1 MRVMND
7 KREEE
12 AAKIRAELALAGELL
27 PGGLRNEAY
36 GTIDDV
42 NAPYLVVESA
52 EGVTT
57 FPGIEDGNGERESAR
72 EWFKTR
78 HAEIE
83 KQIKPPGAKNGL
95 RSRLPFGP
103 R

>member
-1 MRVMND
+1 MD
-7 KREEE
+7 KKTEAE
-12 AAKIRAELALAGELL
+12 AARIRAELGVAGELV
-27 PGGLRNEAY
+27 PGSLRDEAY

-57 FPGIEDGNGERESAR
+57 FPGIDEGNGERESAR
-72 EWFKTR
+72 DWFAAR
-78 HAEIE
+78 HVEIE
-83 KQIKPPGAKNGL
+83 DQIKPPGARNSIRG
-95 RSRLPFGP
+95 RLPFGH